1 LLVWRSLWQKAL
13 ILDVFCLHRLG
24 EGSPDNPA
32 SLPGCFLLR
41 LAFTQGECVSVNQID
56 LAWFG
61 YG

>member
-1 LLVWRSLWQKAL
+1 
-13 ILDVFCLHRLG
+13 VFRLHRLG

-41 LAFTQGECVSVNQID
+41 LAFTQGERVSVNQID